1 MCKCSY
7 ILIFSF
13 KKTVKPKWKLQ
24 KRKQACGIGR
34 LEQSLWEWSCSSW
47 SCFLRAGIPL
57 LLLRDFQSCWG
68 WRHSDSPPTPL
79 RIPGLCFRKEG
90 EGRRGT
96 VLCSLV
102 FWHLHVWGWTA
113 LEVEASDFT
122 HLGKRLRTGE
132 EVFENRKERALK
144 WNEGEVSG
152 GVEGNSRGS
161 QKSNYENRSQNSRG
175 CSTVKEL
182 LSKIL
187 KRV

>member
-1 MCKCSY
+1 MKTAEKEASVWNWKARAVPVGVIMQLLVLLSACWYSSPAAER
-7 ILIFSF
+7 FS
-13 KKTVKPKWKLQ
+13 V
-24 KRKQACGIGR
+24 
-34 LEQSLWEWSCSSW
+34 
-47 SCFLRAGIPL
+47 
-57 LLLRDFQSCWG
+57 LLRLKAQWL
-68 WRHSDSPPTPL
+68 PPTPQ